1 MAMRI
6 GMRTIK
12 TAVGACIA
20 IWIADWLS
28 LDYAVSAGVI
38 TILSIQNTKKSSLQ
52 LAYQRLF
59 SAILALAV
67 AALCFYVIGF
77 NALAFGFALLIFI
90 PLAVRFKLTD
100 GIVVSSV
107 LMTHLLVE
115 RVITVGL
122 FANELLLMAVG
133 AGIAILLN
141 LYMPKMENR
150 IKASQ
155 KHIEQLMRSIL
166 SGMADQLAN
175 QVSFEDRD
183 QELPGLHLALLEAKQ
198 AATNHSENQF
208 FKQEQYYLQYMDMRL
223 VQYQILL
230 QMKEHLVTLSEDTF
244 YSKELAKIT
253 QKTADSLS
261 EENPADEL
269 VAAVT
274 ELVHQFRESELPQTR
289 NEFEHRAKLF
299 QYMNDLR
306 YFLEIKR
313 NFIQRV

>member
-1 MAMRI
+1 M
-6 GMRTIK
+6 
-12 TAVGACIA
+12 
-20 IWIADWLS
+20 
-28 LDYAVSAGVI
+28 I

-59 SAILALAV
+59 AAILALAV
-67 AALCFYVIGF
+67 AALCFYGVGF
-77 NALAFGFALLIFI
+77 NALAFGVALLIFI
-90 PLAVRFKLTD
+90 PLAVRFNLTD

-107 LMTHLLVE
+107 LMTHLLVA
-115 RVITVGL
+115 RVITAGL

-133 AGIAILLN
+133 AGIAILMN

-183 QELPGLHLALLEAKQ
+183 QELTGLHQALIEAKQ

>member
-1 MAMRI
+1 MRI

-20 IWIADWLS
+20 IWIANWLS

-77 NALAFGFALLIFI
+77 NAFAFGFALLIFI